1 MERGLR
7 GWGGGAAAG
16 GRDAEHGWLGDRRRL
31 PTCGGDD
38 PMGRARHEIIDEGK
52 AFLVLAVPHKSDKIL
67 VPYKFIVTVKPTYVP
82 SPEAVVKFSIF
93 TREYTS

>member
-38 PMGRARHEIIDEGK
+38 PMGRARIQT
-52 AFLVLAVPHKSDKIL
+52 AVVCHLYLP